1 VNWYTNPFAQ
11 LAARVRRGDD
21 AAAEQFRQQMTPQLV
36 RMVRRVVHYGPCR
49 SAWEQQIH
57 AETKRVLSRSGGL
70 LQPDSDQVIGQ
81 VANRLCQ
88 DMVDSLQQEW
98 KPEDTWSASAETS
111 RLAGAFA

>member
-1 VNWYTNPFAQ
+1 
-11 LAARVRRGDD
+11 
-21 AAAEQFRQQMTPQLV
+21 
-36 RMVRRVVHYGPCR
+36 MVRRVVHYGPCR